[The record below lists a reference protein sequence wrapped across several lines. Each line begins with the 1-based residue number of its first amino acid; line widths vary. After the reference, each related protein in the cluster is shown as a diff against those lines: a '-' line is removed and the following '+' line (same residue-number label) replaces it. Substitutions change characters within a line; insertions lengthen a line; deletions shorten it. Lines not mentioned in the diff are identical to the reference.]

1 VSLTEIIEA
10 DAPARRFKPYPAYK
24 DSGVEYLGGIPEHWE
39 VKRLK
44 LFAPSR
50 ISKLDS
56 KLDEATYVGLEHVES
71 WTGRLLLDTQPDG
84 IDSIVA
90 SFEAG
95 DVLFGKLRPY
105 LAKVARPSFA
115 GVCTSEIIP
124 LRPAPGCSQDYLF
137 YSLLNAPYIGWL
149 ASLTYG
155 ARMPRLSPE
164 QLGGSFM
171 AMPPTSE
178 QRAIAAFLDRE
189 TAKIDALVAKKEKLI
204 ALLQEQRTALITRA
218 VTKGLDPNAPMRD
231 SGVEWLG
238 EIPAHWEALSLKRR
252 TKRIQTGSTPPTS
265 ESHYYEDGSVAWYG
279 PGSFSD
285 DLPLHQPI
293 RLITENAI
301 CDGVARKFES
311 GSVVIVTIGATIG
324 KVAYMEESGS
334 FNQQITGITFDLER
348 VFPRFAAYRLK
359 SLEPALRGI
368 APNTTLPILDQEEVG
383 YLPFVVPPQCEQRS
397 ITAFLDRETAR
408 IDALVATVRDAIE
421 RLQELR
427 IALISAAVTGKIDV
441 RGEVA

>member
-1 VSLTEIIEA
+1 MSLTEIIEA

-149 ASLTYG
+149 
-155 ARMPRLSPE
+155 E
-164 QLGGSFM
+164 
-171 AMPPTSE
+171 
-178 QRAIAAFLDRE
+178 AA
-189 TAKIDALVAKKEKLI
+189 
-204 ALLQEQRTALITRA
+204 
-218 VTKGLDPNAPMRD
+218 P
-231 SGVEWLG
+231 
-238 EIPAHWEALSLKRR
+238 
-252 TKRIQTGSTPPTS
+252 
-265 ESHYYEDGSVAWYG
+265 
-279 PGSFSD
+279 
-285 DLPLHQPI
+285 
-293 RLITENAI
+293 
-301 CDGVARKFES
+301 
-311 GSVVIVTIGATIG
+311 
-324 KVAYMEESGS
+324 
-334 FNQQITGITFDLER
+334 
-348 VFPRFAAYRLK
+348 
-359 SLEPALRGI
+359 
-368 APNTTLPILDQEEVG
+368 
-383 YLPFVVPPQCEQRS
+383 
-397 ITAFLDRETAR
+397 
-408 IDALVATVRDAIE
+408 
-421 RLQELR
+421 
-427 IALISAAVTGKIDV
+427 
-441 RGEVA
+441 